1 MKTIRSASDRV
12 AELNAKIAQ
21 IEAREQR
28 KAQRQNPVWKNTVV
42 AIKALNA
49 AIVDATDEAQRT
61 ALTNARLQLGQVV
74 PLEAVRTRAPK
85 EAEPAKGPRALKPR
99 VKKQAAA
106 N

>member
-12 AELNAKIAQ
+12 AELQSKIAA

-28 KAQRQNPVWKNTVV
+28 KAQRQNPVWKSTVV

-49 AIVDATDEAQRT
+49 AIVDATDEEQRT

-74 PLEAVRTRAPK
+74 PLDAVRTRAPK
-85 EAEPAKGPRALKPR
+85 DEGAKAPRR
-99 VKKQAAA
+99 TKKKAS
-106 N
+106 

>member
-49 AIVDATDEAQRT
+49 AIVDATDESQRRV
-61 ALTNARLQLGQVV
+61 LTNARVQLGQVV
-74 PLEAVRTRAPK
+74 PLDAIRTRAKSEVDAPK
-85 EAEPAKGPRALKPR
+85 GARRAKPR
-99 VKKQAAA
+99 VKKAAE
-106 N
+106 

>member
-28 KAQRQNPVWKNTVV
+28 KAQRQNPVWKSTVV

-49 AIVDATDEAQRT
+49 AIVDATDEEQRT

-74 PLEAVRTRAPK
+74 PLDAIRTRQPKDESAKAP
-85 EAEPAKGPRALKPR
+85 RR
-99 VKKQAAA
+99 TKKKAS
-106 N
+106 